1 MSFSATVLNVLIA
14 SPSDVPDERDA
25 ITESLYEWNAL
36 NSQSTGFVLLPVK
49 WESHSAPTM
58 GDRPQG
64 IINNQVV
71 RNCDMLIGAFWTRLG
86 SPTGVEESGTVEE
99 IKWFLRQQKPVMLYY
114 SKKQVDLDLI
124 DTKQLDKLKEFKK
137 SIRDKGIQEQYTNVD
152 ELKMKLSRQLTIVLR
167 EVSVNTVVDVK
178 AVKAAK
184 SHEDEAID
192 KESEVASNPITKVKV
207 KKSSSSND
215 IRLIDYTAKAF
226 VVTGDTNNYVQ
237 ELKDLSGKWISVRW
251 GGKAWMF
258 SKKRLEEVAS
268 LLKLPPVVGTENDLL

>member
-1 MSFSATVLNVLIA
+1 
-14 SPSDVPDERDA
+14 
-25 ITESLYEWNAL
+25 
-36 NSQSTGFVLLPVK
+36 VK

-114 SKKQVDLDLI
+114 SKKQVDLDAI
-124 DTKQLDKLKEFKK
+124 DTQQLEKLKEFKK
-137 SIRDKGIQEQYTNVD
+137 SIREKGIQEQYTNVD

-184 SHEDEAID
+184 SHED
-192 KESEVASNPITKVKV
+192 
-207 KKSSSSND
+207 KK
-215 IRLIDYTAKAF
+215 F
-226 VVTGDTNNYVQ
+226 
-237 ELKDLSGKWISVRW
+237 
-251 GGKAWMF
+251 
-258 SKKRLEEVAS
+258 
-268 LLKLPPVVGTENDLL
+268 